1 MHIPTT
7 PAIKAAANPV
17 YRRRL
22 WTHRIGIAMSV
33 AAMSVGVIVLLWILA
48 TLLIN
53 GFAALTPALFTQTT
67 PAPGSEGGGL
77 LNAIVGSL
85 MMVGLSTLVSTPI
98 GILAGIY
105 LAEYGEE
112 NKVAQ
117 VTRFVTDIM
126 LSAPSIVIGLF
137 VYALYVANVSHFSG
151 YAGSLALALIAVPVV
166 VRTTDNMLRLVPNS
180 LLEAAFA
187 LGAPRWKVAT
197 LVRLRAV
204 KAGVVTGV
212 LLAVARVSGETAP
225 LLFTALN
232 NQFFSA
238 DMNKPMANLPYVI
251 YQFAMSPYDNWR
263 SLAWGGALL
272 VTFSVLALNILSRTV
287 FTQKI
292 PN

>member
-1 MHIPTT
+1 MNS
-7 PAIKAAANPV
+7 AMNPV
-17 YRRRL
+17 YRKRL
-22 WTHRIGIAMSV
+22 LAHRVGIALSV
-33 AAMSVGVIVLLWILA
+33 AAMLAGLVFLLWILA

-53 GFAALTPALFTQTT
+53 GFSALSINMFTQTT

-77 LNAIVGSL
+77 WNAIAGSL

-105 LAEYGEE
+105 LAEYGEQS
-112 NKVAQ
+112 KLAQ

-137 VYALYVANVSHFSG
+137 VYALYVANVKHFSG
-151 YAGSLALALIAVPVV
+151 YAGSLALSLIAVPVV
-166 VRTTDNMLRLVPNS
+166 VRTTDNMLKLVPNG

-187 LGAPRWKVAT
+187 LGAPRWKVAMT
-197 LVRLRAV
+197 VRLRAV
-204 KAGVVTGV
+204 KAGVITGV
-212 LLAVARVSGETAP
+212 LLAVARISGETAP

-232 NQFFSA
+232 NQFFNA
-238 DMNKPMANLPYVI
+238 DMNKPMANLPSVI

-272 VTFSVLALNILSRTV
+272 VTFSVLGLNILSRTL
-287 FTQKI
+287 FAQKA
-292 PN
+292 PK

>member
-1 MHIPTT
+1 MNTT
-7 PAIKAAANPV
+7 AKNPVYKNPV

-22 WTHRIGIAMSV
+22 LAHRVGIALSV
-33 AAMSVGVIVLLWILA
+33 LAMGVGLAFLAWILA

-53 GFAALTPALFTQTT
+53 GVGALSGNLFTADT

-77 LNAIVGSL
+77 RNAIVGSL
-85 MMVGLSTLVSTPI
+85 MMVGLSTLVSTPV

-105 LAEYGEE
+105 LAEYGEN
-112 NKVAQ
+112 NKFAQ

-137 VYALYVANVSHFSG
+137 VYAIYVANVQHFSG
-151 YAGSLALALIAVPVV
+151 YAGSIALSLIAVPVV

-180 LLEAAFA
+180 LLEAAYA
-187 LGAPRWKVAT
+187 LGAPQWKVAMT
-197 LVRLRAV
+197 VRLRAV

-232 NQFFSA
+232 NQFFSP
-238 DMNKPMANLPYVI
+238 DMNAPMANLPVVI
-251 YQFAMSPYDNWR
+251 YQFAMSPYDDWR

-272 VTFSVLALNILSRTV
+272 VTFTVLLLNIVSRTM
-287 FTQKI
+287 FSQKT
-292 PN
+292 PR

>member
-1 MHIPTT
+1 MKGV
-7 PAIKAAANPV
+7 AKNPV

-22 WTHRIGIAMSV
+22 LAHRIGIVLSVCAM
-33 AAMSVGVIVLLWILA
+33 AIGLAFLAWILS

-53 GFAALTPALFTQTT
+53 GFGALSVSMFTLDT
-67 PAPGSEGGGL
+67 PAPGSVGGL
-77 LNAIVGSL
+77 RNAIVGSL
-85 MMVGLSTLVSTPI
+85 LMVGLSTLISTPV

-105 LAEYGEE
+105 LAEYGEG
-112 NKVAQ
+112 NKFAQ

-137 VYALYVANVSHFSG
+137 VYAIYVANVNHFSG
-151 YAGSLALALIAVPVV
+151 WAGTIALSLIAVPVV
-166 VRTTDNMLRLVPNS
+166 VRSTDNMLRLVPNS

-187 LGAPRWKVAT
+187 LGAPRWKVAM

-212 LLAVARVSGETAP
+212 LLALARISGETAP

-232 NQFFSA
+232 NQFYSN
-238 DMNKPMANLPYVI
+238 DMNAPIANLPVVI
-251 YQFAMSPYDNWR
+251 YTYAMSPYDDWR

-272 VTFSVLALNILSRTV
+272 VTFTVLFLNILSRTV
-287 FTQKI
+287 FSQKT
-292 PN
+292 PR

>member
-1 MHIPTT
+1 MNTST
-7 PAIKAAANPV
+7 MNAAPAVNKV
-17 YRRRL
+17 YRKRL
-22 WTHRIGIAMSV
+22 LQHRVGIALSV
-33 AAMSVGVIVLLWILA
+33 AAMSLGLAVLLWILA
-48 TLLIN
+48 TLVIN
-53 GFAALTPALFTQTT
+53 GVQALTPALFTQTT

-77 LNAIVGSL
+77 MNAIVGSL

-112 NKVAQ
+112 NKLAQ

-137 VYALYVANVSHFSG
+137 VYTIYVANVNHFSG
-151 YAGSLALALIAVPVV
+151 YAGSLALSLIAVPVV

-187 LGAPRWKVAT
+187 LGAPRWKVAMM
-197 LVRLRAV
+197 VRLRAV

-263 SLAWGGALL
+263 ELAWGGALL
-272 VTFSVLALNILSRTV
+272 VTFSVLALNIISRTL
-287 FTQKI
+287 FNQKI

>member
-1 MHIPTT
+1 
-7 PAIKAAANPV
+7 
-17 YRRRL
+17 
-22 WTHRIGIAMSV
+22 
-33 AAMSVGVIVLLWILA
+33 
-48 TLLIN
+48 
-53 GFAALTPALFTQTT
+53 
-67 PAPGSEGGGL
+67 
-77 LNAIVGSL
+77 
-85 MMVGLSTLVSTPI
+85 VSTPI

-105 LAEYGEE
+105 LAEYGDE

-137 VYALYVANVSHFSG
+137 VYALYVANVKHFAG
-151 YAGSLALALIAVPVV
+151 YAGSIALSLIAVPVI

-187 LGAPRWKVAT
+187 LGAPRWKVAMT
-197 LVRLRAV
+197 VRLRAV
-204 KAGVVTGV
+204 KAGVITGV
-212 LLAVARVSGETAP
+212 LLAVARISGETAP

-272 VTFSVLALNILSRTV
+272 VTFSVLGLNILSRSV
-287 FTQKI
+287 FSQKA